1 MIIRII
7 IRITKE
13 ENDNDYD
20 VKNNVLH
27 VWQNWGTKDDN
38 QGWNDNYDGYD
49 SNFDDNDDKKCQK
62 KQTQLN
68 IYQF

>member
-20 VKNNVLH
+20 VKNNVLQ
-27 VWQNWGTKDDN
+27 VWQNRGTEDDN
-38 QGWNDNYDGYD
+38 QGWNDNYNDDYDG
-49 SNFDDNDDKKCQK
+49 NFDDNNDEK
-62 KQTQLN
+62 
-68 IYQF
+68 YP